1 MKVTYTYIFTC
12 KYRNNVQIQCPQTV
26 NICKRLIL
34 YILTFILSG
43 DILRY
48 GAIVLC
54 RGQVKHFDNGLDI
67 VPSVRLQSLHT
78 ERTRPLDNPNV

>member
-1 MKVTYTYIFTC
+1 MYKYNVLKLLTYV
-12 KYRNNVQIQCPQTV
+12 KD
-26 NICKRLIL
+26 IL

-54 RGQVKHFDNGLDI
+54 RGQVKHFNNGLDI